1 MEVTPV
7 LATAKVRV
15 PIQSSVPEGW
25 RHVRLT
31 EVARL
36 ESGHTPSK
44 RQSDYWGG
52 TIPWVSLHDTE
63 GLDAW
68 EIQTTSQSITEAGL
82 ANSSARLLPKG
93 TVVFSRTATVGKST
107 VMGRAMATSQ
117 DFACYV
123 CGPKVHN
130 FYLAFLL
137 RSMRAEWKKL
147 MAGSIHNTV
156 YMPVFKTLAV
166 DLPPHDEQVAIAN
179 AMRDVERMID
189 SLEQLLTK
197 KRQIKQ
203 GAMQELLTGKRR
215 LPGFEAAWTDG
226 VLGDVVAELVAGVS
240 VNSDPAG
247 GGEGVPAVV
256 KTSAL
261 KGGVFDPSECKP
273 IVQADLARAT
283 TPLRQDTLLIS
294 RMNTPDLVGEVG
306 YVDRAYDWLYLPDR
320 IWMTRMRSPDCVCV
334 RWLGFLLSSAP
345 YKRLIGDSA
354 TGTSGSMKNIAKS
367 GLLGLPLRFPE
378 VDEQR
383 AIAAGL
389 ADMDA
394 EITAL
399 ESRLTKARALKQ
411 AMAQALLTG
420 RIRLV
425 EPTA

>member
-1 MEVTPV
+1 MEVTTGPAAA
-7 LATAKVRV
+7 ATVRV
-15 PIQSSVPEGW
+15 PIRSSAPEGW

-44 RQSDYWGG
+44 RQPEYWGG

-68 EIQTTSQSITEAGL
+68 EIHTTSQNITEAGL
-82 ANSSARLLPKG
+82 ANSSARLLPRG

-123 CGPKVHN
+123 CGPEVHN
-130 FYLAFLL
+130 FYLALLL

-166 DLPPHDEQVAIAN
+166 DLPPHDEQVAIAS
-179 AMRDVERMID
+179 AIRDVEQMID

-215 LPGFEAAWTDG
+215 LPGFAGLVQTVQLGSVCKMQSGGTPAASQSAYFDG
-226 VLGDVVAELVAGVS
+226 PHPWVAISDITQANKYLSTTERSLSDAGLNAS
-240 VNSDPAG
+240 AAQLFPAG
-247 GGEGVPAVV
+247 TVLYAMYASVGECCIATV
-256 KTSAL
+256 TSCTSQAIL
-261 KGGVFDPSECKP
+261 AMQPTNRLDSEYLYYSLISSKAKAKSAIQQGTQGNLNKG
-273 IVQADLARAT
+273 IVQAMDIR
-283 TPLRQDTLLIS
+283 
-294 RMNTPDLVGEVG
+294 
-306 YVDRAYDWLYLPDR
+306 LPE
-320 IWMTRMRSPDCVCV
+320 
-334 RWLGFLLSSAP
+334 
-345 YKRLIGDSA
+345 
-354 TGTSGSMKNIAKS
+354 IA
-367 GLLGLPLRFPE
+367 
-378 VDEQR
+378 EQQ
-383 AIAAGL
+383 AIARVL
-389 ADMDA
+389 SEMDI

-399 ESRLTKARALKQ
+399 DSRLTKVRALKQ

-425 EPTA
+425 EPTARA